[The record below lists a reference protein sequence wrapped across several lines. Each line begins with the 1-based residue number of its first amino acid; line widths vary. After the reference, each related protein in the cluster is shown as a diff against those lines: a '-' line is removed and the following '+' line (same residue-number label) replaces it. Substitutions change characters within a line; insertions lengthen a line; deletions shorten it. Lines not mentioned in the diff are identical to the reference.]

1 MPPKQRLGLIPKEE
15 EDMSDDDEL
24 FRGDDD
30 DSSTVN
36 GGTAEPEER
45 DSKGGLL
52 RSRALKKPRSTN
64 YSARQ
69 LFEMLEIGSIDLDPV
84 WQRGVVWPEKKQS
97 AIIDSIINHYYVP
110 PVLFSMR
117 TNEDGDT
124 CSVCIDG
131 KQRLSSIFNF
141 MSNVIPLRPA
151 GTKQK
156 IWFHENREEKQYPAL
171 STKMRRAFEM
181 EQVSV
186 AARWRGPQHALVVRR
201 DR

>member
-15 EDMSDDDEL
+15 EELSEDDEL
-24 FRGDDD
+24 FRGDD

-36 GGTAEPEER
+36 GGTAEPEQR
-45 DSKGGLL
+45 DSKVSLT

-84 WQRGVVWPEKKQS
+84 WQRGVVWPEAKQS

-117 TNEDGDT
+117 TNEEGDT

-131 KQRLSSIFNF
+131 KQRLSSICNF
-141 MSNVIPLRPA
+141 MNNIIPLRQN
-151 GTKQK
+151 GRK
-156 IWFHENREEKQYPAL
+156 IWFTEDRAEKKFPAL
-171 STKMRRAFEM
+171 SDKARRAFEM
-181 EQVSV
+181 EQVSL
-186 AARWRGPQHALVVRR
+186 ASSAGAYIHCEA
-201 DR
+201 